1 MSRKSEIN
9 DRSND
14 ELARLLYQRDN
25 RSAAAPAPVPPTPSP
40 APEAL
45 ASRRQPYDAG
55 AQRWTLGNSE
65 PDPDQPV
72 TERERRALFAALSR
86 GTKANIGREP
96 TVSELLLLVEEVDKA
111 RALTASAQGAIQGG
125 LSVYVQDGSLVFR
138 EPNGAGLEPARV
150 IRSSSSVA

>member
-1 MSRKSEIN
+1 VSRKSEIN
-9 DRSND
+9 HRSND

-25 RSAAAPAPVPPTPSP
+25 RTPAPPAPARPQA

-55 AQRWTLGNSE
+55 VQRWTLGGESGPN
-65 PDPDQPV
+65 QPV
-72 TERERRALFAALSR
+72 TEFERRALFAALSR

-111 RALTASAQGAIQGG
+111 RALTASARDAIQGG
-125 LSVYVQDGSLVFR
+125 LSVYIQDGNLVFR

-150 IRSSSSVA
+150 IRSSSSAA